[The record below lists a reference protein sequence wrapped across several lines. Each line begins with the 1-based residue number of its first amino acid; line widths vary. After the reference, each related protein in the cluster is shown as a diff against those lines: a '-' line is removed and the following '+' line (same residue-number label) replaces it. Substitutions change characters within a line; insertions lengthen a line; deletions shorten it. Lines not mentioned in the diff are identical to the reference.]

1 VGPACEGALRVP
13 CPPDDV
19 QAGVPAKTA
28 AVHRAA
34 STEVRPLFPEATDR
48 TSDITGSPSIRRGEP
63 YLYRAPAHSLQ
74 GASED

>member
-1 VGPACEGALRVP
+1 VEPAREDALRVP

-28 AVHRAA
+28 AMHRAA
-34 STEVRPLFPEATDR
+34 STGVRALFPEATDR
-48 TSDITGSPSIRRGEP
+48 TSDITGSPGIRRSET